1 MKPGKRP
8 MTRPAR
14 SCRRGSVPVEAE
26 APICFTDASERGGVR
41 ASSRAART
49 RAPRSDAR
57 LRLGDERGD
66 FAIFIAVIASAL
78 LLFGSIAYD
87 APRLITARQH
97 ASHTATEAAKV
108 AAATVAAG
116 GTTCLAGS
124 FADLNSKLA
133 RNPYGCQA
141 DEAARRSIDGK
152 RPKYGAPSEFAGL
165 RCSGT
170 WVEVRVETYY
180 QNRSALAVF
189 RDRQPI
195 VAVGAAEAVLVGP
208 DGQPEPLGYLP
219 ECPLPAVP

>member
-1 MKPGKRP
+1 M
-8 MTRPAR
+8 
-14 SCRRGSVPVEAE
+14 
-26 APICFTDASERGGVR
+26 
-41 ASSRAART
+41 
-49 RAPRSDAR
+49 
-57 LRLGDERGD
+57 GDERGD
-66 FAIFIAVIASAL
+66 FAIFIAVIATAL

-116 GTTCLAGS
+116 GTTCLAES
-124 FADLNSKLA
+124 DADLTAKI
-133 RNPYGCQA
+133 NPPLGDPDDCQA
-141 DEAARRSIDGK
+141 DVAAKDSIVGK
-152 RPKYGAPSEFAGL
+152 LPKYGAGSEFGGL

-170 WVEVRVETYY
+170 WVEVTVETYY

>member
-1 MKPGKRP
+1 MRLV
-8 MTRPAR
+8 TRPAR
-14 SCRRGSVPVEAE
+14 PRRFGNVLA
-26 APICFTDASERGGVR
+26 DACAGHRR
-41 ASSRAART
+41 RT
-49 RAPRSDAR
+49 GC
-57 LRLGDERGD
+57 LGDERGD

-97 ASHTATEAAKV
+97 ARHTATEAAKV

-116 GTTCLAGS
+116 GTTCLAES
-124 FADLNSKLA
+124 DADLTTKVA
-133 RNPYGCQA
+133 ADPDGCQA
-141 DEAARRSIDGK
+141 DTAARQSIEYK
-152 RPKYGAPSEFAGL
+152 PPKYGASSEFGGL

-170 WVEVRVETYY
+170 WVEVTVETYY

-219 ECPLPAVP
+219 ECPLTTVP